1 MMLPNK
7 KVVMSIPL
15 LLAVVSASAI
25 ASIAITGKMPLA
37 YAASSVDNS
46 NKDNIHKQDKVK
58 VDCND
63 LVVVLAALHFSAD
76 RLSQNDR
83 ASVDATLEEAGIAP
97 DLQSILDNNFQ
108 DLIQKAKQNCNDKQL
123 QEILDL
129 ID

>member
-1 MMLPNK
+1 
-7 KVVMSIPL
+7 MSIPL

-46 NKDNIHKQDKVK
+46 NKDNSHKQDKVK

-76 RLSQNDR
+76 RLSENDR